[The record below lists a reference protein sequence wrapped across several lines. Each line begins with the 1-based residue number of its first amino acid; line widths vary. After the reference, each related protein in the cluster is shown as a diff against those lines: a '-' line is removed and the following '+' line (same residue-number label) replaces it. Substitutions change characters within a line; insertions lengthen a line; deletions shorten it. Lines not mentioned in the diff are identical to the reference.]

1 LFVRRVNEPEQS
13 FVTMEVKDRVIEQ
26 VYGRFNSLPKKEV
39 YEFLKEYAR
48 ARWLLCDPYK
58 LITRGMDDD
67 EFDCDEELWEY
78 AEEFRKKHY
87 PAMEEYVEE
96 QSYTQMTFEEI
107 FPEIFIRM

>member
-1 LFVRRVNEPEQS
+1 
-13 FVTMEVKDRVIEQ
+13 MEVKDRVIEQ